1 MSEMGEVLFPNKRT
15 LFEKLSAIS
24 QELEVV
30 NKSFMVEVSKG
41 KGYKAVSE
49 ADILSAV
56 RPLEAKHRIYS
67 YPAGRKVIDSQI
79 IKVSDAEGKQKI
91 TYFERIETIYRFVDM
106 DNPSAYIEVISY
118 GDGLD
123 NGDKSVGKAMTYAD
137 KYALMKAYKII
148 TGEDPDKEASKT
160 TYEASNKRPEKK
172 EEVKKVSE
180 AQLGLIDAMIDE
192 KNVPHELIK
201 VRFGV
206 KWNDKSMSV
215 HQAQEIINFLK
226 EVEDGSDLPF

>member
-1 MSEMGEVLFPNKRT
+1 MN

-24 QELEVV
+24 QRMEVV
-30 NKSFMVEVSKG
+30 NKSFMVEVVKG
-41 KGYKAVSE
+41 RGYKAVSE
-49 ADILSAV
+49 ADILNAV
-56 RPLEAKHRIYS
+56 RPLEEEYRIYS
-67 YPAGRKVIDSQI
+67 YPCQRKVIDSQI
-79 IKVSDAEGKQKI
+79 VKVSDSEGKQKI
-91 TYFERIETIYRFVDM
+91 TYFERIETTYRFVDI
-106 DNPSAYIEVISY
+106 DDPTQYIEVISY

-123 NGDKSVGKAMTYAD
+123 NGDKSVGKAMTYSD

-160 TYEASNKRPEKK
+160 TYEASNKKPEKK

-180 AQLGLIDAMIDE
+180 AQLDLIEKMIDE

-215 HQAQEIINFLK
+215 YTAQEIINFLK